1 MVESTVIL
9 KQADGEGLSTLFN
22 VRTPACLVSN
32 KLRIQMQGILKM
44 KMVDRTESRYDSM
57 CQGMETFITYHTNR
71 LLCHIFLLSGGYEEE
86 TQSKGAI
93 TKII

>member
-1 MVESTVIL
+1 MVESAVIL

-44 KMVDRTESRYDSM
+44 KMVDRTESRYESM
-57 CQGMETFITYHTNR
+57 WQGQSRLRHIGDIHYIAYKQIT
-71 LLCHIFLLSGGYEEE
+71 LSYL
-86 TQSKGAI
+86 SVI
-93 TKII
+93 WRI